1 MGLRAEVGC
10 MEFYDGKRL
19 VGWVEREFNGKK
31 PWVLH
36 LTDGVK
42 PMGRFDTAAGA
53 RRALEKIHAARMA

>member
-1 MGLRAEVGC
+1 MGLRVEVGC

-36 LTDGVK
+36 LTDGVR
-42 PMGRFDTAAGA
+42 PMGRFDTADGA
-53 RRALEKIHAARMA
+53 RKALEKIHAARMA